1 MILYFDASSII
12 AFMTE
17 MDDGEY
23 LHSLIGHGFKLVITE
38 EVSAEIKKEPGVSR
52 LKKAIAEKWISV
64 ETVPIPKLR
73 DFKNK
78 HPNLDYA
85 EIGVLLTGLSLE
97 QSGKNYCCVLDEG
110 PGRKIADSLRLK
122 RTGTKGLLKMLNDL
136 KIIDKETKENL
147 LSKLERSPF
156 RL

>member
-1 MILYFDASSII
+1 
-12 AFMTE
+12 MTE

-23 LHSLIGHGFKLVITE
+23 LHSLIDYGFKLVITE
-38 EVSAEIKKEPGVSR
+38 EVTAEIKKEPGISR
-52 LKKAIAEKWISV
+52 LKNAIAEKWISV
-64 ETVPIPKLR
+64 KTIPISQLR

-97 QSGKNYCCVLDEG
+97 QNGKDYCCVLDEG
-110 PGRKIADSLRLK
+110 PGRKIADSLRLEK
-122 RTGTKGLLKMLNDL
+122 TGTKGLLKVLNDL
-136 KIIDKETKENL
+136 KIIDEETKEKL

>member
-1 MILYFDASSII
+1 
-12 AFMTE
+12 MTE

-23 LHSLIGHGFKLVITE
+23 LHSLIDYGFKLVITE
-38 EVSAEIKKEPGVSR
+38 EVTAEVKKEPGISR
-52 LKKAIAEKWISV
+52 LKNAIAKKWISV
-64 ETVPIPKLR
+64 ETVPIPQLR
-73 DFKNK
+73 DFNHK

-97 QSGKNYCCVLDEG
+97 QSGQDYCCVLDEG
-110 PGRKIADSLRLK
+110 PGRKIADSLGLEK
-122 RTGTKGLLKMLNDL
+122 TGTKGLLKVLNDL
-136 KIIDKETKENL
+136 KIIDEETKEKL